1 MANGAEVVQKIR
13 DDLVQIDEEIRRHPY
28 LEALQEAAVP
38 REALRAFTGHQY
50 HIVTSDLRSIALMI
64 QRFGHPPARDFFI
77 GVLQGELAAIG
88 RIVTMAQR
96 LGMTER
102 ELENYEVTP
111 GGFAYATF
119 MAWQS
124 AYASA
129 AEFTC
134 GILVN
139 FDAWG
144 FNCGRMS
151 KALHEAYGFT
161 RDETAFLDGFADL
174 PPFEEV
180 ALKIIQHGL
189 DNGVEQKAIH
199 RGARLFQGYEKMF
212 WDTMAQ
218 VAGVEML

>member
-1 MANGAEVVQKIR
+1 MVNAAEVVQKIR
-13 DDLVQIDEEIRRHPY
+13 HDLVQIDKEIRRHPY
-28 LEALQEAAVP
+28 LEALQAGAVP
-38 REALRAFTGHQY
+38 RETLRAFAGHQY

-77 GVLQGELAAIG
+77 GILQGELAAIG

-96 LGMTER
+96 LGMTEE
-102 ELENYEVTP
+102 ELESYEVSP

-144 FNCGRMS
+144 FNCGCMS
-151 KALHEAYGFT
+151 KALREAYGFT
-161 RDETAFLDGFADL
+161 SEETAFLDGFADL

-180 ALKIIQHGL
+180 ALEIIQHGL
-189 DNGVEQKAIH
+189 DNGVEPKAIH

>member
-1 MANGAEVVQKIR
+1 MANAAEVVQKIR
-13 DDLVQIDEEIRRHPY
+13 HDLVQIDKEIRCHPY
-28 LEALQEAAVP
+28 LEALQAGAVS
-38 REALRAFTGHQY
+38 RETLRAFAGHQY
-50 HIVTSDLRSIALMI
+50 HIVASDLRSIALMI

-77 GVLQGELAAIG
+77 GILQGELAAIG

-96 LGMTER
+96 LGMTEE
-102 ELENYEVTP
+102 ELESYEVSP

-144 FNCGRMS
+144 FNCGCMS
-151 KALHEAYGFT
+151 EALREAYGFT
-161 RDETAFLDGFADL
+161 SEETAFLDGFADL
-174 PPFEEV
+174 PPFDEV
-180 ALKIIQHGL
+180 ALEIIQHGL
-189 DNGVEQKAIH
+189 DNGVEPKAIL

-212 WDTMAQ
+212 WDAMAQ
-218 VAGVEML
+218 VAGVEIL

>member
-1 MANGAEVVQKIR
+1 MTNAAEVVQQIR
-13 DDLVQIDEEIRRHPY
+13 HDLVQINEEIRRHPY
-28 LEALQEAAVP
+28 LEALQTGAVP
-38 REALRAFTGHQY
+38 RETLRAFAGHQY

-77 GVLQGELAAIG
+77 GILQGELTAIG
-88 RIVTMAQR
+88 RIATMTQR
-96 LGMTER
+96 LGMTEE
-102 ELENYEVTP
+102 ELESYEVSP

-144 FNCGRMS
+144 FNCGCMS
-151 KALHEAYGFT
+151 KALREAYGFT
-161 RDETAFLDGFADL
+161 SEETAFLDGFADL

-180 ALKIIQHGL
+180 ALEIIQHGL
-189 DNGVEQKAIH
+189 DNGVEPKAIL

-212 WDTMAQ
+212 WDTIAQ
-218 VAGVEML
+218 LAGVEML